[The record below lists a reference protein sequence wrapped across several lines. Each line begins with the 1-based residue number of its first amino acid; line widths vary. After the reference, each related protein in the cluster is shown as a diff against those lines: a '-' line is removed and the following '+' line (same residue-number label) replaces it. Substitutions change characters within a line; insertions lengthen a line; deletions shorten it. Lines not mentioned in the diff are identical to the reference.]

1 MSSQTDFAS
10 RSPISHSHL
19 PCFKLWFHC
28 GTLGQDHASHAG
40 NHLNKFILC
49 LIWSKNALLLLIR
62 LFLCTLAQFNLL
74 ILCQRASRG
83 IFFFLAG
90 IHKSWH
96 QHSVLHTVW
105 AVAEHLISTQKL
117 CAKSSFKVLF
127 VQVVLGLF
135 CNFWLLWKC
144 VPIIF
149 PPDLPLSFCVFVNS
163 QYQIAALIFYFGA
176 CIHNIVSLNILSVY
190 DRKRAQK

>member
-19 PCFKLWFHC
+19 SCFKLWFHC

-62 LFLCTLAQFNLL
+62 LFSCTLAQFNLL

-83 IFFFLAG
+83 IFFSWLVSIKADISTASFTLSELLQSISFLLKNSVPSLLLKFFLYKWFLAY
-90 IHKSWH
+90 
-96 QHSVLHTVW
+96 SVT
-105 AVAEHLISTQKL
+105 SDY
-117 CAKSSFKVLF
+117 C
-127 VQVVLGLF
+127 G
-135 CNFWLLWKC
+135 N
-144 VPIIF
+144 
-149 PPDLPLSFCVFVNS
+149 VF
-163 QYQIAALIFYFGA
+163 
-176 CIHNIVSLNILSVY
+176 H
-190 DRKRAQK
+190 